1 MSILFSILSRPP
13 TSTTRTTTL
22 FPDSTLFLS
31 RGGRDKVEAAAGRRL
46 RRPRRRIELDAK
58 RAYVVAEHFAKLIR
72 GDPADEPGPASQRGY
87 ACRSIRRR
95 TARRFPARRHAS
107 IEPCRLLCVDQPH
120 GALDQIGRAHV

>member
-1 MSILFSILSRPP
+1 MRISDWSSDVCSSDLL
-13 TSTTRTTTL
+13 
-22 FPDSTLFLS
+22 
-31 RGGRDKVEAAAGRRL
+31 
-46 RRPRRRIELDAK
+46 RPRRRIELDAK

-107 IEPCRLLCVDQPH
+107 IEPCRLLCVDRSEEHTSELQSLMRISY
-120 GALDQIGRAHV
+120 AVFCLKQKKTKREKSNLLQQKQ